1 MNTDHRPF
9 KDALYDQFARIS
21 KAVANPHRLELLD
34 LLAQSERRVDELA
47 REAHLSVAN
56 ASQHLQALR
65 QARLVETRRAGT
77 AIYYHLADERVF
89 RLWQA
94 IRDLGEARLAEID
107 QLAQTYLSDRTRF
120 EAIDAAT
127 LLQRLR
133 DDDVVVLDVRPTE
146 EYRAGHI
153 PGARSIP
160 VGELEARLQELP
172 ADREIVAYCRGP
184 YCVFS
189 DEAVML
195 LQARGYRAL
204 HFTEGLPDWRAAG
217 LPVETLAAVEERSS
231 S

>member
-34 LLAQSERRVDELA
+34 LLAQRERRVDELA
-47 REAHLSVAN
+47 REAQLSVAN

-94 IRDLGEARLAEID
+94 IRELGEARLAEIG
-107 QLAQTYLSDRTRF
+107 QLAQTYLHDRRLF

-127 LLQRLR
+127 LMQRMGN
-133 DDDVVVLDVRPTE
+133 DDIVVLDVRPVA
-146 EYRAGHI
+146 EYDAGHI

-172 ADREIVAYCRGP
+172 TDRQIVAYCRGP
-184 YCVFS
+184 YCVFA
-189 DEAVML
+189 DEAVAL
-195 LQARGYRAL
+195 LHAKGYRAL
-204 HFTEGLPDWRAAG
+204 RFAEGLPDWRAAG
-217 LPVETLAAVEERSS
+217 LPVEAVPAIEG
-231 S
+231 

>member
-34 LLAQSERRVDELA
+34 LLAQRERRVDELA
-47 REAHLSVAN
+47 REAQLSVAN

-94 IRDLGEARLAEID
+94 IRELGEARLAEIG
-107 QLAQTYLSDRTRF
+107 QLAQTYLHDRRLF

-127 LLQRLR
+127 LMQRMR
-133 DDDVVVLDVRPTE
+133 NDDVVVLDVRPVA
-146 EYRAGHI
+146 EYDAGHI

-172 ADREIVAYCRGP
+172 TDRQIVAYCRGP
-184 YCVFS
+184 YCVFA
-189 DEAVML
+189 DEAVAL
-195 LQARGYRAL
+195 LHAKGYRAL
-204 HFTEGLPDWRAAG
+204 RFAEGLPDWRAAG
-217 LPVETLAAVEERSS
+217 LPVEAVPAIEG
-231 S
+231 